1 MNSSTN
7 LCKNLTMPYKMRI
20 SNDTVSLIRGLHPQL
35 KNKIRAALQ
44 EIADDPHTGKTLKDE
59 LKGLWSYRIKRIR
72 IIYRFT
78 GKKYIDIIAIGP
90 RKNIYEETYKL
101 LKKKE

>member
-1 MNSSTN
+1 M
-7 LCKNLTMPYKMRI
+7 LYKLRI

-44 EIADDPHTGKTLKDE
+44 EIADDPHTGKALKDE
-59 LKGLWSYRIKRIR
+59 LNGLWSYRIKRIR

-78 GKKYIDIIAIGP
+78 SKKYIDIIVIGP
-90 RKNIYEETYKL
+90 RKYIYEETYKL
-101 LKKKE
+101 LKNNK

>member
-1 MNSSTN
+1 
-7 LCKNLTMPYKMRI
+7 MPYKLRI
-20 SNDTVSLIRGLHPQL
+20 QNDTVSLIRGLHPQL
-35 KNKIRAALQ
+35 KKKIRAALQ
-44 EIADDPHTGKTLKDE
+44 EIIDDPHTGKALKDE

-78 GKKYIDIIAIGP
+78 SKKYIDIIAIGP

-101 LKKKE
+101 LKKKK

>member
-1 MNSSTN
+1 
-7 LCKNLTMPYKMRI
+7 MPYKLRVSI
-20 SNDTVSLIRGLHPQL
+20 DTVSLIRGLHPQL
-35 KNKIRAALQ
+35 KKKIRAALQ
-44 EIADDPHTGKTLKDE
+44 EVTDDPHTGKALKDE

-78 GKKYIDIIAIGP
+78 GKKYIDIIALGP

-101 LKKKE
+101 LKKKK

>member
-1 MNSSTN
+1 
-7 LCKNLTMPYKMRI
+7 MPYKLI
-20 SNDTVSLIRGLHPQL
+20 IPNDTVSLRRGLHPQL

-44 EIADDPHTGKTLKDE
+44 EITVAPRTGKALKDE

-78 GKKYIDIIAIGP
+78 SKKYIDIIAIGP
-90 RKNIYEETYKL
+90 RKYIYEETYKL
-101 LKKKE
+101 LKKKK

>member
-1 MNSSTN
+1 MS
-7 LCKNLTMPYKMRI
+7 YKLRI
-20 SNDTVSLIRGLHPQL
+20 KNDTVSLIRGLHPQL
-35 KNKIRAALQ
+35 NKKIRTALM
-44 EIADDPHTGKTLKDE
+44 EITDDPHSGKALKDE

-78 GKKYIDIIAIGP
+78 SKKYIDIIALGP

-101 LKKKE
+101 LKKKK

>member
-1 MNSSTN
+1 
-7 LCKNLTMPYKMRI
+7 MPYKLRV
-20 SNDTVSLIRGLHPQL
+20 SNDTVYLIRGLHPQL
-35 KNKIRAALQ
+35 KKKIKAALQ
-44 EIADDPHTGKTLKDE
+44 EITDAPHTGKALKDE

-78 GKKYIDIIAIGP
+78 SKKYIDIIAIGP

-101 LKKKE
+101 LKKKK